1 MRRLRRTPYPKVPL
15 HVSETHFFCEFS
27 GPDHSRLSAAVLYIV
42 VDGFI
47 STDGEETQEI
57 AALAYGYAGGQ
68 TQSDYLF
75 RRDGENGLWL
85 YSDSSGG
92 EWKGARTTSDGSHL
106 YDLEIEEPQEW
117 TSQDQDLQSLLE
129 ARWDEYFK
137 ADEDGDIT
145 VSEERFKALK
155 QNDTIA
161 QTDGFDMDILWDISP
176 MTNFTTQYAD
186 PYYN

>member
-15 HVSETHFFCEFS
+15 HVSETHFFYEFS

-47 STDGEETQEI
+47 STEGEETQEI

-117 TSQDQDLQSLLE
+117 TSQDSRSAVLTGSTMGQVFQS
-129 ARWDEYFK
+129 
-137 ADEDGDIT
+137 
-145 VSEERFKALK
+145 
-155 QNDTIA
+155 
-161 QTDGFDMDILWDISP
+161 
-176 MTNFTTQYAD
+176 
-186 PYYN
+186 